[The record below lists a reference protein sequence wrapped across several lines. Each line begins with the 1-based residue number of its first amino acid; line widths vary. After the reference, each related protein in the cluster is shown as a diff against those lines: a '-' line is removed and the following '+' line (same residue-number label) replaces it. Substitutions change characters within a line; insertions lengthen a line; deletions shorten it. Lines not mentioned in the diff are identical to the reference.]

1 MLLAAAGDVQSPTSA
16 RIHGLDTLRALAVS
30 LVVLHHYTLF
40 VGDASTFGWV
50 GRIGWTGVDLFFAL
64 SGYLIG
70 NQIFAAAGSARG
82 LALGRF
88 YVRRLLRTLPN
99 FWVVLALYASWPAW
113 RGDPPMLPLWHYLT
127 FTQNIHLEPGTAFSH
142 AWSLCIEEQ
151 FYMLLPAVVLAGAAL
166 GRRGLSL
173 RWAWY
178 GLLLAVAAGMLVRAT
193 LWQDGQE
200 APNWLRYYY
209 QNIYYST
216 WCRCDELLA
225 GVALAL
231 LKHRAPGIWRR
242 ILAHGNALLAAG
254 VLVVGGAFAWFL
266 DDHFA
271 FAQTVAGYPL
281 LALGCALLI
290 LAALAPGSL
299 LHRVRVPGA
308 ASLALW
314 SYAIYLTHKS
324 VCILVAA
331 RLGQAGH
338 GAADAVTIAVSLLAS
353 LLAGWLLYALVET
366 PFMRVRERW
375 FALRA
380 AVGPDVGNVLS
391 RAPGPARR

>member
-1 MLLAAAGDVQSPTSA
+1 
-16 RIHGLDTLRALAVS
+16 
-30 LVVLHHYTLF
+30 
-40 VGDASTFGWV
+40 
-50 GRIGWTGVDLFFAL
+50 
-64 SGYLIG
+64 
-70 NQIFAAAGSARG
+70 
-82 LALGRF
+82 
-88 YVRRLLRTLPN
+88 
-99 FWVVLALYASWPAW
+99 
-113 RGDPPMLPLWHYLT
+113 
-127 FTQNIHLEPGTAFSH
+127 
-142 AWSLCIEEQ
+142 
-151 FYMLLPAVVLAGAAL
+151 
-166 GRRGLSL
+166 
-173 RWAWY
+173 
-178 GLLLAVAAGMLVRAT
+178 
-193 LWQDGQE
+193 
-200 APNWLRYYY
+200 
-209 QNIYYST
+209 
-216 WCRCDELLA
+216 LLA

-231 LKHRAPGIWRR
+231 LKHRAPGPWRR

-254 VLVVGGAFAWFL
+254 LFVVGGTFAWFL

-308 ASLALW
+308 ARLAVW

-324 VCILVAA
+324 VCILVAG

-338 GAADAVTIAVSLLAS
+338 GAGEAVTIAASLLAS

-380 AVGPDVGNVLS
+380 SDGPVERDPVDRNVLS